1 VATKRVSKSPQ
12 QERAGGEGTGYRGD
26 NTCQKKS
33 ETRHNLDPGYFF
45 VNRFW
50 GRRPDGVAIIEA
62 LKIVYIL
69 EFKRPTDRD
78 EGFLE
83 VKDAEA
89 NEQNKSIIGA
99 LKAAAPEWE
108 FEQINFVVGN
118 RGSVVGSDFYT
129 KLKKLEVQE
138 GEKGFRVT
146 SKIQALRRSCDTGMR
161 SAQSG
166 DCVLPP
172 AGVRRFEANYRG
184 IEAEDWAQFARVRR

>member
-1 VATKRVSKSPQ
+1 MCSKEELAEKAQDIEVTIPVQ
-12 QERAGGEGTGYRGD
+12 KNQETWY
-26 NTCQKKS
+26 
-33 ETRHNLDPGYFF
+33 NLDPGSFF

-50 GRRPDGVAIIEA
+50 GRRLDGVAINEA
-62 LKIVYIL
+62 LNIVYVL
-69 EFKRPTDRD
+69 EFERSTDRD

-89 NEQNKSIIGA
+89 NEQHKSIIGA

-108 FEQINFVVGN
+108 FEQIDFMVGKH
-118 RGSVVGSDFYT
+118 GSVVGSDFYT